1 MRHWLPY
8 LAVVIAMLCW
18 SVSGIAIKHA
28 LVVLPPLTM
37 IVMRF
42 TLSVLLML
50 VLGLCLQKS
59 EMFRLQPIA
68 RKDIPLFLL
77 AGVFQPFLYYIL
89 ETFAYDALDS
99 PTIAEALLSIS
110 PVLSPLFAAVML
122 RETISKNN
130 IYGIIIST
138 IGMLLLVLVGSDN
151 FNLGNPMGV
160 LLALAAVSTA
170 VLYTVV
176 LRRIPQTYSDL
187 SIVFWVQ
194 LVSLC
199 LFYPLWGLTERWSA
213 VETICEQAEVGVSSQ
228 LMVALGCVAYLSV
241 FASVIAFILFCYT
254 VRKIGVT
261 RTNAFNNVRP
271 LFTALWMLVFF
282 GEQLPIMKW
291 VGMFLIIF
299 GLFVC
304 QMKEKGVKY

>member
-1 MRHWLPY
+1 MKRWLPY
-8 LAVVIAMLCW
+8 LAVVVAMLCW
-18 SVSGIAIKHA
+18 SVSGIAIKYA

-42 TLSVLLML
+42 TLSVLVMFML
-50 VLGLCLQKS
+50 GMCLQKS
-59 EMFRLQPIA
+59 TMFRLQAIE

-99 PTIAEALLSIS
+99 PTVAEALLSVS
-110 PVLSPLFAAVML
+110 PVLSPLFAAVLL
-122 RETISKNN
+122 REKITKNN
-130 IYGIIIST
+130 IWGIIIST
-138 IGMLLLVLVGSDN
+138 IGMLLLVLVGSDH
-151 FNLGNPMGV
+151 FQLGNPIGV
-160 LLALAAVSTA
+160 VLALAAVSAA

-199 LFYPLWGLTERWSA
+199 LFYPLWGLTEGWSA
-213 VETICEQAEVGVSSQ
+213 VEGIWAAGMSSQ
-228 LMVALGCVAYLSV
+228 LVVALGSVAYLSV

-254 VRKIGVT
+254 VRQIGVT

-271 LFTALWMLVFF
+271 LFTALWMLILF
-282 GEQLPIMKW
+282 GEQLPIVKW
-291 VGMFLIIF
+291 IGMFLIIF

-304 QMKEKGVKY
+304 QKKEKGVKF